1 MVIVPNWAS
10 GVFHAVVVAVGRAV
24 DCSAGLKS
32 RLPVAGW
39 GGGQVE
45 GEIVLQKLGFGGTG
59 SGSVN
64 AIKRRILLEG
74 TWGFGAK
81 DRPVPEALSPV
92 PHVCALSFRCLVCKI
107 GAEAFIPDAL
117 ARNK

>member
-1 MVIVPNWAS
+1 MFCRFEKQA
-10 GVFHAVVVAVGRAV
+10 
-24 DCSAGLKS
+24 
-32 RLPVAGW
+32 PVAGW
-39 GGGQVE
+39 GRGQVE